1 MGNRIHVG
9 NLAYSVTDESLKS
22 AFEAFGTVQ
31 SAVVVKDK
39 ISGRSKGFGF
49 VEMSSE
55 EEANEAIDKINKTQ
69 LEGRTVFVSAAR
81 STGPYSSE
89 EGRPAGRPGG
99 GFGGRRHF
107 GGARGGHGGSRFD
120 RDRRRS
126 EENER

>member
-1 MGNRIHVG
+1 MANRIHVG

-49 VEMSSE
+49 VEMASDE
-55 EEANEAIDKINKTQ
+55 EVNEAIDKMNKTQ
-69 LEGRTVFVSAAR
+69 LDGRTVFVSAAR

-89 EGRPAGRPGG
+89 EGRPSGRPGG

-107 GGARGGHGGSRFD
+107 GGARSGGHGGGRFD
-120 RDRRRS
+120 RRGPSGEDR
-126 EENER
+126 